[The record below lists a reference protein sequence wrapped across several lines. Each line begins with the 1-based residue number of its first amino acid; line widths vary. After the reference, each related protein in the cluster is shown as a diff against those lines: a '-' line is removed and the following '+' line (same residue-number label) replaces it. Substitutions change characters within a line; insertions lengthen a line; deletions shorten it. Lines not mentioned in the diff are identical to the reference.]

1 MAVITSGLIL
11 SLFLLLPS
19 AEAQSDYRSAVH
31 RFLKT
36 IKTKNPKAIAGMVA
50 YPLHRE
56 PPLPRIDNQQQFL
69 AAFDE
74 VFDDGFLQ
82 ALATSKVKED
92 WTDMGWN
99 GIMFR
104 HGVLWLDEDGKI
116 TAVNF
121 ETEKGIQKRK
131 ALIEADRKTL
141 YVSLQNFEEPIF
153 EWETKNYLIRVDRTG
168 EDRYRYAS
176 WHKPKVKSDKPD
188 LILTNGKRTFDG
200 SGGNH
205 YFDFKSGV
213 ISYRC
218 YVWVIGADDTP
229 PGELEVSK
237 GGKTILN
244 EPVTRIIMGR

>member
-1 MAVITSGLIL
+1 M
-11 SLFLLLPS
+11 
-19 AEAQSDYRSAVH
+19 
-31 RFLKT
+31 
-36 IKTKNPKAIAGMVA
+36 
-50 YPLHRE
+50 
-56 PPLPRIDNQQQFL
+56 
-69 AAFDE
+69 
-74 VFDDGFLQ
+74 Q